1 MVRKCDL
8 IIRLKFVKL
17 KPIFGQDMSMH
28 SDDIF
33 FEFADVFKTIT
44 QRAFEK
50 NKISKFEV
58 TNQKLAKQIE
68 RGWEEKSKKV
78 KAEKDRKDRKSKS

>member
-1 MVRKCDL
+1 VGDADEHYMVRKCDL

-58 TNQKLAKQIE
+58 TN
-68 RGWEEKSKKV
+68 
-78 KAEKDRKDRKSKS
+78 

>member
-1 MVRKCDL
+1 MIKECSDAHYINEVGDADEHYMVRKCDL

-58 TNQKLAKQIE
+58 TN
-68 RGWEEKSKKV
+68 
-78 KAEKDRKDRKSKS
+78 